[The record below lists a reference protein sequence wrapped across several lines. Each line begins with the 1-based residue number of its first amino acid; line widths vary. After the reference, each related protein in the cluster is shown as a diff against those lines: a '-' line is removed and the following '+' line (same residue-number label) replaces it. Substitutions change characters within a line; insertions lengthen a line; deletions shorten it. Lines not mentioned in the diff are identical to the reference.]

1 MGYWLG
7 YTFILIGGLLVTLAL
22 TLGTQRYWAASP
34 AKARVS
40 QNMTLAVLAFFLTLM
55 AVELFLKLFF
65 AQSDTFSYTLANRNW
80 VERYWILN
88 SRGYRDVE
96 WAKVDLDRKKKI
108 LVLGDSLAA
117 GYGLENIDD
126 RFSNLLGEK
135 LRDDYLV
142 MNIASPGLST
152 RQEIE
157 KVKGFP
163 YKPEI
168 LILQYYINDIRQAG
182 EDKNQTFELPKPS
195 PLFQPLV
202 ENSYAVNF
210 LYWRTVRLQP
220 QAWQQEYWFWLK
232 GLYQDPEIWWL
243 HQQELITLIDGA
255 ASEHVR
261 LIVVIFPALNDVE
274 GSKEI
279 TSKVANLFAERGVP
293 VVDVALLVE
302 GMQPEQLVVNPW
314 DAHPNKWLHR
324 LVADQ
329 LYEKV
334 LNTEA
339 VQVKR

>member
-7 YTFILIGGLLVTLAL
+7 YTFILIGGLLLAIAL
-22 TLGTQRYWAASP
+22 MLGAQRYWATSP
-34 AKARVS
+34 SRARFS
-40 QNMTLAVLAFFLTLM
+40 QNMALALLTFFLTFM
-55 AVELFLKLFF
+55 AVEFFFKTIF

-80 VERYWILN
+80 VERYWIVN
-88 SRGYRDVE
+88 SMGYRDVE
-96 WAKVDLDRKKKI
+96 WNKIDLNSKKKI

-117 GYGLENIDD
+117 GYGIENIED

-135 LRDDYLV
+135 LGNDYLV

-152 RQEIE
+152 RQEVE
-157 KVKGFP
+157 KVKGFS

-182 EDKNQTFELPKPS
+182 EDKNQNFDLPE
-195 PLFQPLV
+195 PLPLLKPLV
-202 ENSYAVNF
+202 ENSYAFNF
-210 LYWRTVRLQP
+210 LYWRTVRLGP
-220 QAWQQEYWFWLK
+220 QTWQQDYWSWLK
-232 GLYQDPEIWWL
+232 SLYHDPDIWWL

-255 ASEHVR
+255 ASEQVK
-261 LIVVIFPALNDVE
+261 LIVVIFPALNDVK

-279 TSKVANLFAERGVP
+279 TTKVATLFAERGVP
-293 VVDVALLVE
+293 VIDISLLVE
-302 GMQPEQLVVNPW
+302 DIQSEQLVVNPW

-329 LYEKV
+329 LYERM
-334 LNTEA
+334 LNIEA